1 MSIRSYQYML
11 ERLTEKV
18 GVRKLNFHALRH
30 TFVFRAIECGIDQN
44 NGDKSQYC
52 AYFDNIQG
60 AYGLKNQGG
69 FMKRKLILIFVL
81 LIVAIAI
88 VLLCLSIAHNKDSP
102 QQSTPYEVLVKNG
115 YTGTAEEWL
124 ASLVGETVDA
134 SAGNP
139 TAYQLAVGNGYNGTL
154 TEWMEIHLGELYTGD
169 LQTTFQAACEQG
181 YTGTLN
187 EWLNFLVK
195 DPDVLGK
202 SSIGEQKTTY
212 EIACEYGFE
221 GTFIDWIISLVN
233 G

>member
-1 MSIRSYQYML
+1 M
-11 ERLTEKV
+11 
-18 GVRKLNFHALRH
+18 
-30 TFVFRAIECGIDQN
+30 
-44 NGDKSQYC
+44 
-52 AYFDNIQG
+52 QG
-60 AYGLKNQGG
+60 ALGLKKQGG
-69 FMKRKLILIFVL
+69 SMKRKLILIFAL
-81 LIVAIAI
+81 IIVAVAI
-88 VLLCLSIAHNKDSP
+88 GLLCLITVHNKDAP
-102 QQSTPYEVLVKNG
+102 QQPATYEALVENG

-124 ASLVGETVDA
+124 VSLVGETVDA
-134 SAGNP
+134 STRNP

-154 TEWMEIHLGELYTGD
+154 TEWMEIHLGKPYTGN